1 MKVVELKREMDGQFA
16 NVERQFANVERQFA
30 DVRREMD
37 EQFSGVQ
44 RQFADVRREIAED
57 GQRTRRYMDV
67 LYEKFKSE
75 VRLSLEQSTST
86 AHDLDRHQ
94 AINAA
99 EHVGFVSVLD
109 DHEVR
114 LRSRDTS

>member
-16 NVERQFANVERQFA
+16 NVERQFA
-30 DVRREMD
+30 DVRREID
-37 EQFSGVQ
+37 EQFCGVQ
-44 RQFADVRREIAED
+44 RQCADVRREIAED
-57 GQRTRRYMDV
+57 CQRTRRYMDV
-67 LYEKFKSE
+67 LSEKFKSE
-75 VRLSLEQSTST
+75 ARLSLEQSTST
-86 AHDLDRHQ
+86 ARDLDRHQ

-114 LRSRDTS
+114 LSSPW